1 MLFVHALM
9 LASGALSESIC
20 TLSDIVGHNWTWI
33 PPEAFQGGVWPN
45 DHECIFQFHGV
56 SDNGFTFTTP
66 PTCVQ
71 NWHGRYGPPYG
82 IVGPAHGTLSS
93 EGDVSLRFVVN
104 SSVQVTLGG
113 WMAAD
118 CELIDTTDGGMYV
131 RGHAGKRRGQPPP
144 CGGLSPNQIKSNS
157 SSAANEMWHHT
168 TTTPQLH
175 CHCLYCA
182 CVKIRHPRRNHPPH
196 ADGRSHPMDFAPHE
210 YLRLATAWVL
220 RSSII
225 TFPYDGSKHL
235 TPGIPVAPGAE
246 PHYYG
251 YWMRK

>member
-1 MLFVHALM
+1 MGLAKFREFDDVLNSKNLRRLTNMLFVHALM

-45 DHECIFQFHGV
+45 DHECIFQFQHSVHGV

-144 CGGLSPNQIKSNS
+144 CGGLSPNQIKL
-157 SSAANEMWHHT
+157 EFG
-168 TTTPQLH
+168 
-175 CHCLYCA
+175 C
-182 CVKIRHPRRNHPPH
+182 
-196 ADGRSHPMDFAPHE
+196 E
-210 YLRLATAWVL
+210 
-220 RSSII
+220 
-225 TFPYDGSKHL
+225 
-235 TPGIPVAPGAE
+235 
-246 PHYYG
+246 
-251 YWMRK
+251 